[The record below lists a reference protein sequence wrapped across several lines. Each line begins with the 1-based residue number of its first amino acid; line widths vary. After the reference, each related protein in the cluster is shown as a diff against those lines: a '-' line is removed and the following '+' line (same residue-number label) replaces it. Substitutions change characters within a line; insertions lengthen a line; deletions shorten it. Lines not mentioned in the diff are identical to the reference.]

1 MKCTKESFVA
11 STVLFFFFSNAEDLF
26 RTPPDCTNKVEML
39 EKIDPRELM
48 LKDLKSR
55 ATWQDK
61 GVEFDDGRAGYQV
74 SESQVSFAEV
84 NIGIEWV
91 VRFLIFVW
99 SKILECLQQYTH
111 FDDDIWRLYR
121 HKCDDVW

>member
-1 MKCTKESFVA
+1 M
-11 STVLFFFFSNAEDLF
+11 FFSFFSNADDF
-26 RTPPDCTNKVEML
+26 FWTPQDCTNKVEML

-74 SESQVSFAEV
+74 SESQVSSAEV
-84 NIGIEWV
+84 NVGIEWV
-91 VRFLIFVW
+91 VRFRIFAW
-99 SKILECLQQYTH
+99 SKILDSRVSSAVHSL
-111 FDDDIWRLYR
+111 R
-121 HKCDDVW
+121 